1 MKKKDVPQDRV
12 VLGDQNEVYYAV
24 DDNGRYVMA
33 PSAGWEPANLAN
45 LQAWEAIGEELA
57 AILEKIRNHKLSP
70 LAFHMAANQM
80 DAKLLAKN
88 AGLFAWQQRR
98 HMRPGPIRRLQ
109 PELKTQPGTNC
120 WLCWVLIM
128 LPICPKNAGTYIVF
142 CILTMN
148 YPD

>member
-80 DAKLLAKN
+80 DAKLLAKY
-88 AGLFAWQQRR
+88 AGLFAWQVRR
-98 HMRPGPIRRLQ
+98 HLRPGPFRRLK
-109 PELKTQPGTNC
+109 PELKKRYAEALAVTAGELEQVPADPKPA
-120 WLCWVLIM
+120 M
-128 LPICPKNAGTYIVF
+128 LRLAKNLPA
-142 CILTMN
+142 
-148 YPD
+148 DRD